1 MLPREGVAN
10 PASLLLGICEPLRQ
24 RQYVAYYRVS
34 SPKQGS
40 SGLSL
45 EGQREAVR
53 RFVDEERGKLV
64 AEFSEVRSGLK
75 SAGMQLREA
84 LRTCRMRRAILT
96 VASIDRLSRRLALIT
111 AVMDS
116 DIELAVVDSP
126 NASRVVL
133 HIKGA
138 WAEHE
143 SERLSERIKAALAEA
158 KKQGVK
164 LGGRRPIED
173 MRAMAILGHRARKER
188 AKARALEIAPLIWKL
203 RADGKTLAEIATELN
218 WQNVPTPQGR
228 RWYSSGILR
237 LLRKTESEFSA
248 LAASVAARP
257 CHRVVRA
264 RQRAERL
271 VPLVWQFLLAGKSLS
286 EVAEEMN
293 RLCIPTARGRKWCK
307 EKVRNVLARG
317 RALLEERIDA
327 AAAEVE
333 GRRRTL
339 GSSWV
344 TEAAPIIWRLKFDG
358 LSRRKIAAELQR
370 RNVATARGGRWH
382 HDGVKTVLELSK
394 NAFAEAADRIAA

>member
-1 MLPREGVAN
+1 LK
-10 PASLLLGICEPLRQ
+10 Q

-34 SPKQGS
+34 SPQQGS

-126 NASRVVL
+126 DASRVVL

-173 MRAMAILGHRARKER
+173 MRAMARLGHRAWKER
-188 AKARALEIAPLIWKL
+188 ALARAMEIAPLVWKL
-203 RADGKTLAEIATELN
+203 RAAGRTLAEIATELN
-218 WQNVPTPQGR
+218 WRNVPTPQGR

-237 LLRKTESEFSA
+237 LLRKTESEFPT
-248 LAASVAARP
+248 LAASAAARP
-257 CHRVVRA
+257 NHRVARA
-264 RQRAERL
+264 RERAERII
-271 VPLVWQFLLAGKSLS
+271 PLVWQIALTAKSLR
-286 EVAEEMN
+286 EVAKELN
-293 RLCIPTARGRKWCK
+293 RLGVPTPRGRKWCR

-317 RALLEERIDA
+317 RAVLKRRVQA
-327 AAAEVE
+327 AAAEIAE
-333 GRRRTL
+333 PRRTNDK
-339 GSSWV
+339 SWAIA
-344 TEAAPIIWRLKFDG
+344 AAPIVWRLKVNG

-370 RNVATARGGRWH
+370 RNVPTARGGRWH

-394 NAFAEAADRIAA
+394 SVSSEADDRIAA